1 MRTHPT
7 AICACAAASIL
18 EKMAAAGTAN
28 LLFLKGGGGGG
39 GGSRSNCRVK
49 MTIRPLGT
57 NDDHWWGDK
66 NGQV

>member
-28 LLFLKGGGGGG
+28 LLFLKGGGGGVG
-39 GGSRSNCRVK
+39 VQGPTAGLK
-49 MTIRPLGT
+49 
-57 NDDHWWGDK
+57 
-66 NGQV
+66 